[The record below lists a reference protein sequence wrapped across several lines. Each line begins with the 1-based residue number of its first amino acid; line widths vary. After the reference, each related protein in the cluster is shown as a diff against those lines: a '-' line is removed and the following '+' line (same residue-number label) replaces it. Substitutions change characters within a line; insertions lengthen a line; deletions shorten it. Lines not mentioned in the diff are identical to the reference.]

1 MHYTDIIIIGAG
13 AAGLTAAIFA
23 AQGLQRDELSRETG
37 ADSDM
42 QKTHL
47 SQADLPKA
55 VLPQTNPL
63 HSEGTQAEVPAP
75 SGSSRETGAV
85 RITLLERTP
94 QPGRKI
100 LMSGGTRCN
109 VLPVEMRLDDF
120 VTDSSRN
127 RMRNIFRS
135 WSLDECRRWFTEE
148 IGLRLACERES
159 NKWFPE
165 SNSARDVRDLLVR
178 RASGLGVE
186 IRTGASVASVR
197 RSGPAWVVSTD
208 DGVHYGA
215 PVVVFAT
222 GGLSIPSTGTDGT
235 GHSIAETLGHT
246 LHPTYPALTPLTGP
260 HPGRDPLPGVS
271 LDVDLEPVFV
281 DAEAAG
287 QSVPDKNK
295 GRRQTA
301 TRPVPKDLCPFRTRR
316 SGFLFTHKGWSGPAV
331 LDVSH
336 VIVRAQQ
343 GTLPGTADRQQ
354 TNASQ
359 PSATSH
365 PSAVKKPTSAC
376 QHSTAGHHSADRQ
389 PSAALRIN
397 WTGKSAQWWQEQ
409 FEGHHTTTS
418 LLRSHLPRRLADNL
432 LEENGLADRKTA
444 QLSSRERQRLI
455 SDLTEYLLLPTG
467 NLGYKKA
474 EVTGGGIPL
483 EEINPATMESRLA
496 HGIFLCG
503 EILDV
508 FGRIGGFN
516 FYWAWVSGRLAGIHA
531 ASAASAPDTDHQT
544 SLP

>member
-1 MHYTDIIIIGAG
+1 MHYSDIIIIGAG

-23 AQGLQRDELSRETG
+23 ATENRPSPVS
-37 ADSDM
+37 SDPEP
-42 QKTHL
+42 T
-47 SQADLPKA
+47 
-55 VLPQTNPL
+55 
-63 HSEGTQAEVPAP
+63 
-75 SGSSRETGAV
+75 RAV
-85 RITLLERTP
+85 RVALLERTP
-94 QPGRKI
+94 QAGRKI

-109 VLPVEMRLDDF
+109 VLPVEMQLDDF

-135 WSLDECRRWFTEE
+135 WSLDDCRRWFTDE

-165 SNSARDVRDLLVR
+165 SNSAREVRDLLMR
-178 RASGLGVE
+178 RATGLGVE

-197 RSGPAWVVSTD
+197 RSGPVWVISTD

-281 DAEAAG
+281 DADAAG
-287 QSVPDKNK
+287 QSVPGKKADQPHAS
-295 GRRQTA
+295 GRPHTS

-343 GTLPGTADRQQ
+343 GTLPGTADRQK
-354 TNASQ
+354 TNASHSSATNQ
-359 PSATSH
+359 PSA
-365 PSAVKKPTSAC
+365 VIKPTSAEQSFAC
-376 QHSTAGHHSADRQ
+376 PQ
-389 PSAALRIN
+389 PSAALRVN
-397 WTGKSAQWWQEQ
+397 WTGKSAGWWQGQ
-409 FEGHHTTTS
+409 FEGRHTTTS

-444 QLSSRERQRLI
+444 QLSAKERQRLI
-455 SDLTEYLLLPTG
+455 ADLTEYLLLPTG

-496 HGIFLCG
+496 PGIFLCG

-531 ASAASAPDTDHQT
+531 ASAVASSGMKH
-544 SLP
+544 